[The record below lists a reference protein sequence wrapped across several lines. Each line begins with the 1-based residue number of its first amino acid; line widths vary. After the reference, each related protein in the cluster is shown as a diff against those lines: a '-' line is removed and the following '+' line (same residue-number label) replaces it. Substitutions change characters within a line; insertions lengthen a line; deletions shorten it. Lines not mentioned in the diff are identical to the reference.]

1 MRILLAFNGSK
12 LSEAALHAVTTQRK
26 PEGTEVNLLRVIPL
40 DVTEEEARQ
49 AQASLD
55 VAGQALRTAG
65 FKVGTTVLKDI
76 VIESI
81 VGVAEEWDA
90 DLIVLGWHG
99 RTALKRLMFGSVA
112 GAVIHGA
119 PCSVEL
125 IRYRPERAAS
135 LKHAAAPKE
144 VNHENPTGDR

>member
-1 MRILLAFNGSK
+1 MKILLAFNGSK
-12 LSEAALHAVTTQRK
+12 LSEAALHAVVTQRR
-26 PEGTEVNLLRVIPL
+26 PENTEVKVLKVIPP
-40 DVTEEEARQ
+40 DVTKEEVRQ

-55 VAGQALRTAG
+55 MAEQALRTAG
-65 FKVGTTVLKDI
+65 FKAESTVLNDI

-99 RTALKRLMFGSVA
+99 RTAMKRFLFGSMPA
-112 GAVIHGA
+112 AVIHAA

-125 IRYRPERAAS
+125 VKFRPERCESEACRLAERGES
-135 LKHAAAPKE
+135 
-144 VNHENPTGDR
+144 

>member
-1 MRILLAFNGSK
+1 MKILLAFNGSK
-12 LSEAALHAVTTQRK
+12 LSEAALHAVITQRR
-26 PEGTEVNLLRVIPL
+26 PENTEVKLLTVIPL
-40 DVTEEEARQ
+40 DVTEEEVRQ

-55 VAGQALRTAG
+55 MARQALRTAG
-65 FKVGTTVLKDI
+65 FKAESTVLKDI

-99 RTALKRLMFGSVA
+99 RTALKRFLFGSMPA
-112 GAVIHGA
+112 AVIHTA

-125 IRYRPERAAS
+125 VKFRPERCESEACRLAERGAS
-135 LKHAAAPKE
+135 
-144 VNHENPTGDR
+144 

>member
-1 MRILLAFNGSK
+1 MKILLAFNGSK
-12 LSEAALHAVTTQRK
+12 LSEAALHAVITQRR
-26 PEGTEVNLLRVIPL
+26 PENTTVKVLKVIPL
-40 DVTEEEARQ
+40 DATEEELRQ

-55 VAGQALRTAG
+55 LTAQTLRTAG
-65 FKVGTTVLKDI
+65 FKAETTVLRDI

-99 RTALKRLMFGSVA
+99 RTVLKRFLFGSVA
-112 GAVIHGA
+112 AAVIHAA

-125 IRYRPERAAS
+125 VRFRPEHCESEECRRPEGVAS
-135 LKHAAAPKE
+135 
-144 VNHENPTGDR
+144 

>member
-1 MRILLAFNGSK
+1 
-12 LSEAALHAVTTQRK
+12 VTTQRK
-26 PEGTEVNLLRVIPL
+26 PEGTEVNLLRIIPL

-55 VAGQALRTAG
+55 LAGQALRTAG
-65 FKVGTTVLKDI
+65 FKVETTILRDM

-99 RTALKRLMFGSVA
+99 RTALQRLMLGSVPA
-112 GAVIHGA
+112 GVIHGA

-125 IRYRPERAAS
+125 IRYRPERCESEACRRAERGKS
-135 LKHAAAPKE
+135 
-144 VNHENPTGDR
+144 

>member
-1 MRILLAFNGSK
+1 M
-12 LSEAALHAVTTQRK
+12 
-26 PEGTEVNLLRVIPL
+26 IPL
-40 DVTEEEARQ
+40 DVTEEEVRQ

-55 VAGQALRTAG
+55 MAGQALRTAG
-65 FKVGTTVLKDI
+65 FIAESTGLKDI

-99 RTALKRLMFGSVA
+99 RTAMKRFLFGSMPA
-112 GAVIHGA
+112 AVIHAA

-125 IRYRPERAAS
+125 VRFRPERCESEACRLAERGAS
-135 LKHAAAPKE
+135 
-144 VNHENPTGDR
+144 

>member
-55 VAGQALRTAG
+55 LAGQALRTAG
-65 FKVGTTVLKDI
+65 FTVGTTVLKDI

-99 RTALKRLMFGSVA
+99 RTAVKRLMFGRVA
-112 GAVIHGA
+112 GGGVHGGVW
-119 PCSVEL
+119 PVRVVGVLCV
-125 IRYRPERAAS
+125 
-135 LKHAAAPKE
+135 
-144 VNHENPTGDR
+144 

>member
-1 MRILLAFNGSK
+1 MRILAFNGSR
-12 LSEAALHAVTTQRK
+12 LSQAAWHDVITQRRPQK
-26 PEGTEVNLLRVIPL
+26 TEVKVLKVIPL
-40 DVTEEEARQ
+40 DVTDEEVRQ

-55 VAGQALRTAG
+55 LAGQALRTAG
-65 FKVGTTVLKDI
+65 FKAGSTVLKDI

-99 RTALKRLMFGSVA
+99 RTPLKRFLFGSVA
-112 GAVIHGA
+112 AAVIHGA

-125 IRYRPERAAS
+125 VRFRPECCESEACRHAERGAS
-135 LKHAAAPKE
+135 
-144 VNHENPTGDR
+144 

>member
-1 MRILLAFNGSK
+1 
-12 LSEAALHAVTTQRK
+12 LHAVITQHR
-26 PEGTEVNLLRVIPL
+26 PENTEVKVLKVIPP
-40 DVTEEEARQ
+40 DVTKEEVRQ

-55 VAGQALRTAG
+55 MAEQALRTAG
-65 FKVGTTVLKDI
+65 FKAESTVLNDI

-99 RTALKRLMFGSVA
+99 RTAMKRFLFGSMPA
-112 GAVIHGA
+112 AVIHAA

-125 IRYRPERAAS
+125 VKFRPERCESEACRLAERGAS
-135 LKHAAAPKE
+135 
-144 VNHENPTGDR
+144 

>member
-1 MRILLAFNGSK
+1 MKILLAFNGSK
-12 LSEAALHAVTTQRK
+12 LSESALHAVITQRR
-26 PEGTEVNLLRVIPL
+26 PENTKVKVLKVVPL
-40 DVTEEEARQ
+40 DVTEEEVRQ

-55 VAGQALRTAG
+55 LTAQALRTAG
-65 FKVGTTVLKDI
+65 FKVESTVLRDI

-99 RTALKRLMFGSVA
+99 RTTVKRFLFGSVPM
-112 GAVIHGA
+112 AVIHAA

-125 IRYRPERAAS
+125 VRFRPERCESAS
-135 LKHAAAPKE
+135 CRLAE
-144 VNHENPTGDR
+144 RGEL